1 MVYLYDVIYV
11 VQLHTLFKIALNDL
25 QNLKDNPDKR
35 NATYGNSNVDESDVS
50 DSYASHAFNHLILN
64 TGCPENVAGNI
75 WGNNYIQNLDQRMQ
89 YKIKTY
95 TPNAKFKF
103 GAGRIICIY
112 IRIIYHMYNMYHI
125 VIEICMF
132 VCYMYYNN

>member
-1 MVYLYDVIYV
+1 MVHLYDVIYV
-11 VQLHTLFKIALNDL
+11 VQLHTLFKIALDDL

-35 NATYGNSNVDESDVS
+35 NATYGNSNVDECDVS
-50 DSYASHAFNHLILN
+50 DSYASHAFNHLI
-64 TGCPENVAGNI
+64 NVAGNI
-75 WGNNYIQNLDQRMQ
+75 WGNNSIESLDQKMQ

-103 GAGRIICIY
+103 GGGRIICIY
-112 IRIIYHMYNMYHI
+112 IYICIIYHMYNMHHI

-132 VCYMYYNN
+132 VCCMYCNN